1 MPDLYSDILL
11 DHYRLPRYR
20 GRLAHPTVSG
30 EGLNPLC
37 GDELVLDLRFDGDRL
52 VEISFD
58 GKGCAISVASASM
71 LTESLRGK
79 TVAELQEW
87 SAAVR
92 EFLREGENS
101 SALDL
106 GDIEALAGV
115 SKLPVR
121 VKCASLA
128 WTTLENCLAEYRGR

>member
-20 GRLAHPTVSG
+20 GRLTDPTVSA

-58 GKGCAISVASASM
+58 GKGCAISTASASM
-71 LTESLRGK
+71 LTEAVQGK
-79 TVAELQEW
+79 TMAELEVW
-87 SAAVR
+87 IAAVR
-92 EFLREGENS
+92 DFLRDGEPPTTV
-101 SALDL
+101 DL

-121 VKCASLA
+121 VKCASLP
-128 WTTLENCLAEYRGR
+128 WTTLETCLADYRAK